1 MKISKVF
8 FVAIV
13 FAYIGIC
20 TIHAQDTV
28 TRQYTEEP
36 TPTPTCTPSAEPWD
50 WDTEKVYKNC
60 ENKCLLCYECEQV
73 YQFPYFEF
81 IQFLYNFGPSEATPT
96 PTPSSSSYQRLSW
109 KQSIRTYL
117 SSSYPST
124 YSTSPYEVS
133 SEGSSENGYSTSSS
147 WGYGQGYYTS
157 QPTCST
163 APQIPTFFK
172 KCYWGCYGCLKCLL
186 EYGYHF
192 QVPTYVWS
200 EDSYGYSQPS
210 PYYST
215 SSY

>member
-28 TRQYTEEP
+28 TRQYTEAP

-73 YQFPYFEF
+73 VSPIQKVDACQLLNYIICQYQFPYFEF

-163 APQIPTFFK
+163 APQVRRDI
-172 KCYWGCYGCLKCLL
+172 
-186 EYGYHF
+186 
-192 QVPTYVWS
+192 Q
-200 EDSYGYSQPS
+200 
-210 PYYST
+210 
-215 SSY
+215 